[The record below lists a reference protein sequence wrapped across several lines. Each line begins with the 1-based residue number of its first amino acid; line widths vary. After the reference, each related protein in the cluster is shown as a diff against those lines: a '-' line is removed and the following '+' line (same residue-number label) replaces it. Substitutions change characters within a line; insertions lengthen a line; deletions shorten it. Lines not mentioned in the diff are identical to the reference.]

1 MVTNSHI
8 KRLRMLINKGLTQET
23 ASEKAGIAERTARKY
38 LKEGKLPDELRKDHT
53 WRTRED
59 PFREDEDRIKEM
71 LSDNPSLNENRTGQV

>member
-1 MVTNSHI
+1 
-8 KRLRMLINKGLTQET
+8 MLINKGLTQET